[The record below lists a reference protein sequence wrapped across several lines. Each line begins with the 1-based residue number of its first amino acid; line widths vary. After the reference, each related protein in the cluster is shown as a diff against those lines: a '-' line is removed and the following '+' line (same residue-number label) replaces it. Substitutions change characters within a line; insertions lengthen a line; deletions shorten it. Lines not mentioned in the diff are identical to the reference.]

1 MKTENREKE
10 YTGLMESLE
19 SRTVRGRDR
28 ERERNRQNYIPKNS
42 NSKYS
47 VLQVCVFN
55 AHVLYKSFWG
65 LTEVLSYFN
74 ALKERL
80 HKLQNIFLTEYLSL
94 RHRSVP
100 TDSVLGTR
108 PHRSVPTDSV
118 LGFFSRRFS
127 ASSADS
133 ADVELVSQHITYLLD
148 SKGFNVIL
156 TILDHNLKM
165 THFLPCTKD
174 MTSEDTT
181 NLVMHDVFYHHD
193 LPDNIISDRGPQFI
207 STF

>member
-1 MKTENREKE
+1 MLLKSA
-10 YTGLMESLE
+10 YTKPKIYS
-19 SRTVRGRDR
+19 SR
-28 ERERNRQNYIPKNS
+28 
-42 NSKYS
+42 
-47 VLQVCVFN
+47 
-55 AHVLYKSFWG
+55 
-65 LTEVLSYFN
+65 
-74 ALKERL
+74 
-80 HKLQNIFLTEYLSL
+80 NIFLRVIRFSVQN
-94 RHRSVP
+94 RHIRSVP